1 MKKSLLIAASLMLC
15 TGNLMAQ
22 PKASEPRL
30 LIKSSQ
36 SLMAPVWSP
45 DGKKIAVT
53 GDNYI
58 GIWVANADGSDL
70 KQVSDE
76 LGAGYKM
83 SWLNNS
89 TIVSTPYTVVN
100 DRRMTSIEQVNV
112 ETGKVTEVAAA
123 EHNFKRSKAAV
134 KTNKYYKLMVDD
146 PAGATS
152 QIPVLKDYAGRMI
165 INPQLSH
172 DGTMI
177 AFQIVGKGIF
187 MIDDKA
193 TMALFVDKGS
203 YPQFTN
209 KDSNVAFVKLEDDGA
224 NFTKGEIYSFDIVK
238 RKISKIDIHRDDLLP
253 VTLAADYDGSAI
265 AFENDK
271 DGYIYLIDL
280 TY

>member
-1 MKKSLLIAASLMLC
+1 M
-15 TGNLMAQ
+15 
-22 PKASEPRL
+22 
-30 LIKSSQ
+30 

-58 GIWVANADGSDL
+58 GIWVANADGSGL

-83 SWLNNS
+83 NWLNNS
-89 TIVSTPYTVVN
+89 TIVSTPYTIVN

-187 MIDDKA
+187 MIDNNA
-193 TMALFVDKGS
+193 T
-203 YPQFTN
+203 T
-209 KDSNVAFVKLEDDGA
+209 
-224 NFTKGEIYSFDIVK
+224 
-238 RKISKIDIHRDDLLP
+238 LLP
-253 VTLAADYDGSAI
+253 AANLSYIKQRNTFELIDNMEFLNDRYAQLMLSWDLDGKLFNRIPLLKRLKWREYLACHMLWGTLTDRNNPLLERNAGDGRL
-265 AFENDK
+265 FYFPGKFDK
-271 DGYIYLIDL
+271 DGNYQYLSRR
-280 TY
+280 